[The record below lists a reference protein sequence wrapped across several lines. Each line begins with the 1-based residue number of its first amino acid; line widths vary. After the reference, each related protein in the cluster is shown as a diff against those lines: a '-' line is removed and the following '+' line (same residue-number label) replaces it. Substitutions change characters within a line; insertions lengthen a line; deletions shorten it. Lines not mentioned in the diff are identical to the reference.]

1 LTCINVRFAWLALP
15 LEWSPSWEDTMA
27 RDKGARRGR
36 TTAPQ
41 AIPESRELTARMARI
56 GLKPERLDSE
66 ETRILNE
73 IRANC
78 PSCADPGRCEAELK
92 LPRARGWEDWD
103 EYCPNAARLRVL
115 AAFSLY
121 PRDGG

>member
-1 LTCINVRFAWLALP
+1 MADNKGTKRRRATQLRQIFQRKQLT
-15 LEWSPSWEDTMA
+15 
-27 RDKGARRGR
+27 GR
-36 TTAPQ
+36 
-41 AIPESRELTARMARI
+41 LARI
-56 GLKPERLDSE
+56 GLKPERLDLH

-78 PSCADPGRCEAELK
+78 WSCPDPGRCEAELR
-92 LPRARGWEDWD
+92 LPQARGWEDWD

-121 PRDGG
+121 PHDGS

>member
-1 LTCINVRFAWLALP
+1 
-15 LEWSPSWEDTMA
+15 M
-27 RDKGARRGR
+27 
-36 TTAPQ
+36 Q
-41 AIPESRELTARMARI
+41 RI
-56 GLKPERLDSE
+56 GLMPERLDQH
-66 ETRILNE
+66 ETQILNE

-78 PSCADPGRCEAELK
+78 PSCADPSRCEAELK

-121 PRDGG
+121 PHGND